1 MSRGASA
8 PTSEAV
14 PSPGRP
20 LLELASASVDFG
32 SQRVLHDI
40 SLKILAGKTL
50 AVIGE
55 SGCGKTVFLKIL
67 IGLLRPTS
75 GKVVFDGKVLVDLSE
90 QELTQQRL
98 RFGFL
103 FQGAALFDSLSV
115 IDNVAF
121 GLREQRRLNEAQV
134 RETVAQRLQ
143 EVGLPALRHGFADLG
158 FIETA

>member
-1 MSRGASA
+1 MSDGASA
-8 PTSEAV
+8 PATEAA
-14 PSPGRP
+14 PSGGGTGRP
-20 LLELASASVDFG
+20 LLELAGASVVSG
-32 SQRVLHDI
+32 NQRVLHDI

-75 GKVVFDGKVLVDLSE
+75 GKAVFDGKVLVDLSE

-103 FQGAALFDSLSV
+103 FQGAALFD
-115 IDNVAF
+115 
-121 GLREQRRLNEAQV
+121 
-134 RETVAQRLQ
+134 
-143 EVGLPALRHGFADLG
+143 
-158 FIETA
+158 